1 MTQASELKC
10 VCERLLSSAV
20 DDDTCEY
27 IASLLSDEDTD
38 IGNLGSTEIAALV
51 APLLDGDLELANT
64 LAHAVATLYLD
75 TPADSAS
82 NRAAE
87 PPPPPGRPQSSTCLL
102 PRAVLLGSSSAGGDM
117 REPAETETETRSR
130 APPSTEKCAT
140 AAPCPLAGSSA
151 VASPAHCTTGAAG
164 TRGRRRTKGKMRGG
178 KSAPGVPDQERD
190 TENAGPSA
198 AALGTLF
205 ARVLHE
211 EDGLCGWGTGVLDG
225 TGGVAALEALF
236 SEELEGWLSSA
247 ADDEL
252 KRIDWLQSGAAVLWD
267 KAGVTRETLRDAGA
281 PAALIEELEM
291 ALVPELE
298 ALVNAVR
305 SDRRRCPVPGM
316 ACSALL
322 HEDGEWH
329 LALVLDVD
337 AGTKMIRVAFEEWK
351 GKEQEC
357 AWDEVAIVE
366 SMGDEEKE
374 GDDCERGIC
383 ALCGRRMPI
392 SRHHLIP
399 RKAHRRI
406 RKRRG
411 LTTEQ
416 LNRTTPLCRPCHS
429 AVHRA
434 ESNDSLADK
443 YNTIEALRA
452 HPKIASFAR
461 YASGQKAATEDR
473 WAEGMQYKR

>member
-1 MTQASELKC
+1 MSGAPDQA
-10 VCERLLSSAV
+10 
-20 DDDTCEY
+20 DDTQ
-27 IASLLSDEDTD
+27 DV
-38 IGNLGSTEIAALV
+38 G
-51 APLLDGDLELANT
+51 P
-64 LAHAVATLYLD
+64 
-75 TPADSAS
+75 
-82 NRAAE
+82 
-87 PPPPPGRPQSSTCLL
+87 
-102 PRAVLLGSSSAGGDM
+102 
-117 REPAETETETRSR
+117 
-130 APPSTEKCAT
+130 AT
-140 AAPCPLAGSSA
+140 AA
-151 VASPAHCTTGAAG
+151 V
-164 TRGRRRTKGKMRGG
+164 
-178 KSAPGVPDQERD
+178 
-190 TENAGPSA
+190 
-198 AALGTLF
+198 GTLF

-211 EDGLCGWGTGVLDG
+211 EDGLCGWATDMLDG
-225 TGGVAALEALF
+225 GGGAVALEALF
-236 SEELEGWLSSA
+236 SEELEGWLVSA
-247 ADDEL
+247 ADSEL
-252 KRIDWLQSGAAVLWD
+252 KQIDWLQSGAAILWD
-267 KAGVTRETLRDAGA
+267 KASVTRETLRDAGA
-281 PAALIEELEM
+281 PAALIEELEI

-298 ALVNAVR
+298 ALVDAVR
-305 SDRRRCPVPGM
+305 SHRRRCAVPGM

-329 LALVLDVD
+329 SALVLDVD
-337 AGTKMIRVAFEEWK
+337 AGTKVIRVAFEEWK

-366 SMGDEEKE
+366 STSDEEKE
-374 GDDCERGIC
+374 DDDCERGIC
-383 ALCGRRMPI
+383 ALCGRGMPI

-406 RKRRG
+406 RKRLG